1 MPTRAETLKH
11 VFDIIDLP
19 EESRKYLIEKEGL
32 RNVNALAQN
41 TNAQF
46 IGIRNR
52 SNDVIHHADVN
63 FLQIFSKWYN
73 EEYLDEEITEDL
85 QVVFTERVW
94 EMYLSKEI
102 RKQTKDTPLPDPP
115 FSTRTKSDT
124 TTTPKINTRLS
135 FDTTAFSSP
144 IR

>member
-1 MPTRAETLKH
+1 MATRAATLKH

-19 EESRKYLIEKEGL
+19 EASRKYLIEKEGL
-32 RNVNALAQN
+32 RNVTALEQN

-52 SNDVIHHADVN
+52 SNDVIHHSDVN

-85 QVVFTERVW
+85 EEDFTERVR
-94 EMYLSKEI
+94 SGKKST
-102 RKQTKDTPLPDPP
+102 KQ
-115 FSTRTKSDT
+115 
-124 TTTPKINTRLS
+124 
-135 FDTTAFSSP
+135 
-144 IR
+144 